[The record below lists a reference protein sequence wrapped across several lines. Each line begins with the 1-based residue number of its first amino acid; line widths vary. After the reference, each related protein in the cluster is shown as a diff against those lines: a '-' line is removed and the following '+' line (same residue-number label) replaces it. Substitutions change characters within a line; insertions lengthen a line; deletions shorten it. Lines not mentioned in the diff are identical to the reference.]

1 MDTDEEQQPSPGEGI
16 LQAPAHQA
24 RVQRD
29 VLHLLR
35 REEKNSDVFLG
46 RNFSFVCFKMGWL
59 RFQLWESKNKASLGC
74 KGKGQVLEPKVSK
87 VDVVLI
93 AILSSCAHSLSNKW
107 LNDQH
112 AAALRDP
119 AQNNISFKLD

>member
-1 MDTDEEQQPSPGEGI
+1 
-16 LQAPAHQA
+16 
-24 RVQRD
+24 
-29 VLHLLR
+29 
-35 REEKNSDVFLG
+35 
-46 RNFSFVCFKMGWL
+46 MGWL
-59 RFQLWESKNKASLGC
+59 RFQLLESKNKASLGC

-119 AQNNISFKLD
+119 AQNKFSFKLDWC